1 MEGIILLLLLFI
13 LFLYYREGYSLANL
27 KSAIGFIQS
36 LDVTKVSNITE
47 DEYLFNIKKYKEIVR
62 KEELQITSSNGLF
75 SKIEG
80 NDSDLF

>member
-1 MEGIILLLLLFI
+1 M
-13 LFLYYREGYSLANL
+13 
-27 KSAIGFIQS
+27 KSVIGFIQS
-36 LDVTKVSNITE
+36 LDITKISNITE

-75 SKIEG
+75 SNTIEG

>member
-1 MEGIILLLLLFI
+1 MEGIYYFIYFFYLF
-13 LFLYYREGYSLANL
+13 REGYSLANL
-27 KSAIGFIQS
+27 KSVIGFIQS
-36 LDVTKVSNITE
+36 LDITKISNITE

-75 SKIEG
+75 SNTIEG